1 MVSRRDGSFISE
13 LAHVYQ
19 SIEMILTTPIG
30 SRVMRRD
37 FGSLL
42 PRLLDKP
49 LNSQTIT
56 AMYAAC
62 NEALSTW
69 EPRIEVVATRMNLE
83 RAKEGIV
90 DLTVVFRFAGEVY
103 EREFGVS

>member
-1 MVSRRDGSFISE
+1 MISRRNGAFISE
-13 LAHVYQ
+13 LEHVYQ
-19 SIEMILTTPIG
+19 SIEMILTTPVG
-30 SRVMRRD
+30 SRVMRRE

-49 LNSQTIT
+49 LNPQTIT
-56 AMYAAC
+56 AIYAAC
-62 NEALSTW
+62 NEAIATW
-69 EPRIEVVATRMNLE
+69 EPRVEVVATKMNLE

-90 DLTVVFRFAGEVY
+90 DLTVIFRFAGEVF